1 MSTRTPNSKWIYRM
15 RGGAGQPKPM
25 CLRVREFRK
34 GDEVGRII
42 ARPQGG
48 QVVRLPK
55 GGRGGRPGKAF
66 AGAAV
71 LLAGAAGAAGC
82 NGTACNNDVYNSV
95 QKAGSDAMH
104 SPTGAACIGLGAAAL
119 VTAYFAIL
127 YLKQKGGEKRRGPAE

>member
-42 ARPQGG
+42 ARPQ
-48 QVVRLPK
+48 
-55 GGRGGRPGKAF
+55 GGRPGKAF